1 MKQKIITAVFSILIL
16 TNIVILFNV
25 FEIIKL
31 FDGANKVDPSI
42 LDQSMQKIYVIII
55 LMIASL
61 VILYF
66 ALSKILK
73 DIILPLNQL
82 SQDANEFAT
91 NNYVHHLRSYNIK
104 EVQTLANS
112 FDNMGEQMNNAIRKL
127 KYQKAKVESLL
138 LKLEEGIIILTPEG
152 HINEINNYAKE
163 ILKVKEIQLKKEH
176 INNIL
181 RDNKSV
187 TFINQALSQKEDK
200 DYEII
205 ISDKILYI
213 TITPVLYKD
222 KVLQHLLIIRDIT
235 KIRKL
240 EEMRYQFVSNVTHE
254 LKTPLT
260 SIQGFVET
268 LKEGAI
274 NDKEVA
280 LRFLDI
286 IDIETKR
293 LNMLIQDILFLSEIE
308 NATQRKLE
316 QTEVTKII
324 KEVISLLEKQAVAK
338 NIDLNFENKDD
349 LTLENTNSN
358 DIKQLIINLVSN
370 AIKYTDQ
377 GEILISTEMTE
388 EGKMIKVKDTG
399 IGIPHES
406 IPHIFERFYRVDKSR
421 SRKSGGTGLGLSI
434 VKHIVSLYGGTI
446 SVESEEGKGSTFIVL
461 FRS

>member
-1 MKQKIITAVFSILIL
+1 MILL
-16 TNIVILFNV
+16 NAFK
-25 FEIIKL
+25 IIKL
-31 FDGANKVDPSI
+31 FDAANKTSSSAM
-42 LDQSMQKIYVIII
+42 DQSMQKIYIII
-55 LMIASL
+55 IIMIASL

-66 ALSKILK
+66 ALSKILC

-91 NNYVHHLRSYNIK
+91 NNYVHRFRNYNIK

-152 HINEINNYAKE
+152 YIGEINNYAKE
-163 ILKVKEIQLKKEH
+163 LLKVKEIQLKKEH

-205 ISDKILYI
+205 ASDKILYI

-280 LRFLDI
+280 AKFLDI

-308 NATQRKLE
+308 NASQRKLE
-316 QTEVTKII
+316 QTEVTKMT
-324 KEVISLLEKQAVAK
+324 KEVISLLEKQAIAK
-338 NIDLNFENKDD
+338 NITLNFDNKDD
-349 LTLENTNSN
+349 LILENTNSN

-388 EGKMIKVKDTG
+388 KGKMIKVKDTG
-399 IGIPHES
+399 IGIPKES

-461 FRS
+461 FR